1 MEKRIGKQLK
11 LLSSIVMA
19 IIMFL
24 SAVCGLYMMFIGA
37 SSDAAGATIF
47 GIDKQLFFIVG
58 GVVAMVGGTFFS
70 LIPSMTIYGIGVAV
84 EEAQEA
90 KDNTERLLES
100 ANLDK

>member
-1 MEKRIGKQLK
+1 
-11 LLSSIVMA
+11 MA

-47 GIDKQLFFIVG
+47 GINKQLFFIVG
-58 GVVAMVGGTFFS
+58 GVAAMVGGTFFS

-90 KDNTERLLES
+90 KENSKKLLDDS
-100 ANLDK
+100 KLDK